1 MTNGVAKLY
10 DRLDAKER
18 TSALLAAWVRGDA
31 VESHRLNATAPR
43 RTEQRWHHHDRV
55 KAIWNIAAMV
65 RIEMLGTLANLWHSQ
80 ARLAWALDAAEA
92 DGDSADVVNDVRL
105 WRAFVDV
112 SCWRLSQHQA
122 AWSIVCK
129 TLDVPPDYLN
139 EFGDCIALD
148 ITNDRL
154 GENTPTVDAVR
165 ERFAE
170 LGQSVGELATAE
182 GIAAGWLD
190 LFAGLTG
197 ATER

>member
-1 MTNGVAKLY
+1 
-10 DRLDAKER
+10 
-18 TSALLAAWVRGDA
+18 
-31 VESHRLNATAPR
+31 
-43 RTEQRWHHHDRV
+43 
-55 KAIWNIAAMV
+55 
-65 RIEMLGTLANLWHSQ
+65 MLGTLANLWHSQ
-80 ARLAWALDAAEA
+80 TRLAWALDAAEA

-129 TLDVPPDYLN
+129 TLDVPLDYLN

-154 GENTPTVDAVR
+154 GDNTPTAETVR